1 MQEDQVIVWGLSLQI
16 AEKEE
21 NEKLWTLLGRKAMK
35 NLDSVLKSKDITLP
49 TKVGIVKAM
58 IFPVVMYRCESWTVK
73 KAECWRIDAFK
84 LWFWKGSWESLGKK
98 GDQTSQSERKT
109 TLNTLWKYWCW
120 SWSSNSLATWYEDM
134 EMTLMLG
141 KIEGRRRGGNRGWDG
156 WMFSLTQW
164 TWVCANSRTWWRT
177 GKPGVLQSMWWQRA
191 GHDWATEQQ
200 ASVSFQ

>member
-35 NLDSVLKSKDITLP
+35 NLDSVLKSKDTTLP

-58 IFPVVMYRCESWTVK
+58 IFPVVMYRCESWTIK

-84 LWFWKGSWESLGKK
+84 LWCWKGSWESLGKK

-109 TLNTLWKYWCW
+109 TLKTLWKYWCW

-156 WMFSLTQW
+156 WMLSSTQW
-164 TWVCANSRTWWRT
+164 TWVCANSRTQWRT
-177 GKPGVLQSMWWQRA
+177 GKPGMLQSMWWQRA
-191 GHDWATEQQ
+191 GHDWAIEPQ
-200 ASVSFQ
+200 ASASFQ